1 MNGKKEKINM
11 DNLNKIKSILKEHQ
25 QELKNNFFVEKI
37 GIFGSYSRNEED
49 PESDID
55 ILVEFNGPI
64 GWDFIELN
72 DFLEKLLNK
81 KVDLV
86 SINALKPQ
94 FKMDILNE
102 VIYV

>member
-1 MNGKKEKINM
+1 M
-11 DNLNKIKSILKEHQ
+11 DNLNRIKGILKEHQ

-94 FKMDILNE
+94 FKTEILHE
-102 VIYV
+102 VVYI